1 MSNFTVL
8 KNVPE
13 DDNIKFD
20 TSRYLVFRGVKF
32 FSVNFNTYQYFSK
45 ESKIS

>member
-8 KNVPE
+8 KNIPE
-13 DDNIKFD
+13 DANIKFG
-20 TSRYLVFRGVKF
+20 TSRYLVFHGVKIL
-32 FSVNFNTYQYFSK
+32 SVNFNTYQYFSK